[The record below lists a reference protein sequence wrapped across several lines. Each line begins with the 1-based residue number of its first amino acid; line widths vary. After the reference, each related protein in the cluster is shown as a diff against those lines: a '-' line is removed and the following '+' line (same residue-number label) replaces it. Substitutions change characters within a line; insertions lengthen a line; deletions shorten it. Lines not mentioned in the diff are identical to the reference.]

1 MDIPSAHLRQQKL
14 EHQRHLIEQKQR
26 AKRGQAGLK
35 LIQASDLKSE
45 SVKTSKSLNRPLSGA
60 RREIHGY
67 DGPMVFLNQSNNPD
81 DASAMTTVQVTR
93 ALFFCFIN
101 FLCGV
106 DLILTICCCH
116 TFGS

>member
-14 EHQRHLIEQKQR
+14 EHQRLLIEQKQR

-45 SVKTSKSLNRPLSGA
+45 SVKTTKSLKPGGRPLSAA

-81 DASAMTTVQVTR
+81 STMTTVQVVCSLSR
-93 ALFFCFIN
+93 SP
-101 FLCGV
+101 
-106 DLILTICCCH
+106 
-116 TFGS
+116 GSLPH

>member
-14 EHQRHLIEQKQR
+14 DHQRQLIEQKQR

-45 SVKTSKSLNRPLSGA
+45 SVKTSKSLMGGRPLSAA

-67 DGPMVFLNQSNNPD
+67 DGPMVFLNQSANPD
-81 DASAMTTVQVTR
+81 STTVQVVW
-93 ALFFCFIN
+93 AFFESLPQC
-101 FLCGV
+101 
-106 DLILTICCCH
+106 D
-116 TFGS
+116 